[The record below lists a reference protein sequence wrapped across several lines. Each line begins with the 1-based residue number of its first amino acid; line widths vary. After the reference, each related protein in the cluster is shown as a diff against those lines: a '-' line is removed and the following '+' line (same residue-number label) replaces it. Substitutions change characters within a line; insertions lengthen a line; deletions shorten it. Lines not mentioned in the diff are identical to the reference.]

1 MSTDEKVQPV
11 RLFHFSD
18 IHLALDRPGW
28 QLRDLLN
35 KRLPGWVNLRWVGR
49 GKQFDNAAHIIVR
62 LLEDVGHCRP
72 DCLVFSGDASALGFE
87 KETAEAASILRVSE
101 DRGIPGVAV
110 PGNHDYYTRGAA
122 GSDAFERC
130 FAAWQKGKRL
140 DDAIYP
146 FARRIGPVWLV
157 AVSSA
162 TGNRWFWDAAGSV
175 GADQLRRL
183 EALFDALDPGP
194 RILVTHYPVC
204 LSSGEPE
211 HRHRGLRDLH
221 ELLEVVKR
229 GRICL
234 WLHGHRHSAYHFA
247 RSSVADFPI
256 ICAGS
261 MTRAGNGS
269 YGDYS
274 VIGNRLHAIRRAF
287 SSADDKFLEVER
299 FELELPHAE

>member
-1 MSTDEKVQPV
+1 MSTASEVAPV

-28 QLRDLLN
+28 QLRDFLN
-35 KRLPGWVNLRWVGR
+35 KRLPGWVNLRCVGR
-49 GKQFDNAAHIIVR
+49 GKQFENAAHIMVC
-62 LLEDVGHCRP
+62 LLEEVGHYRP

-87 KETAEAASILRVSE
+87 KETAEAAGILGSAE
-101 DRGIPGVAV
+101 QDGIPGLAV
-110 PGNHDYYTRGAA
+110 PGNHDYYTRAA
-122 GSDAFERC
+122 AASGAFERY
-130 FAAWQKGKRL
+130 FAPWQKGKRL
-140 DDAIYP
+140 HDAIYP

-183 EALFDALDPGP
+183 EALLDALDAGP

-204 LSSGEPE
+204 LSNGEPE
-211 HRHRGLRDLH
+211 HHHRGLRDLR
-221 ELLEVVKR
+221 ELLQVAKR

-247 RSSVADFPI
+247 RASAADFPI

-261 MTRAGNGS
+261 ATREGNGS
-269 YGDYS
+269 YGDYTI
-274 VIGNRLHAIRRAF
+274 VGNRLDAIRRAF
-287 SSADDKFLEVER
+287 SAAEDKFLEVER
-299 FELELPHAE
+299 FELELPCAE